1 MILKYFPIV
10 SNVKFHSG
18 GDHFWFPIDIK
29 SRNFVMDHPMYIPV
43 KIVLN
48 GSVVTEQNKR
58 GNIPTRVQFHQILKF
73 WKFRHSKSTT
83 DLSSH
88 LELPKWNKNHAK
100 C

>member
-29 SRNFVMDHPMYIPV
+29 NRNFVMDHPMYIPV

-58 GNIPTRVQFHQILKF
+58 FLPWYNSIRYEQF
-73 WKFRHSKSTT
+73 WKFRYSKSTT
-83 DLSSH
+83 DLISH
-88 LELPKWNKNHAK
+88 LELPNETKIMQNAK
-100 C
+100 